1 MEVEHIFNL
10 ILGVLA
16 GASLSLPL
24 LDYYLVRKRKIS
36 GAVTVLAISVVFALD
51 AILAFTSREAIS
63 IYNGLVKYDL
73 FTAII
78 CLLASFNALM
88 VSSASLAIEG
98 DWTTSPSYFSLILIT
113 LVGLHII
120 AGTENLLIVV
130 VGWALVS
137 VASYA
142 LVGLKKDEA
151 SSEGAVK

>member
-78 CLLASFNALM
+78 CLLA
-88 VSSASLAIEG
+88 
-98 DWTTSPSYFSLILIT
+98 
-113 LVGLHII
+113 
-120 AGTENLLIVV
+120 
-130 VGWALVS
+130 
-137 VASYA
+137 
-142 LVGLKKDEA
+142 
-151 SSEGAVK
+151 